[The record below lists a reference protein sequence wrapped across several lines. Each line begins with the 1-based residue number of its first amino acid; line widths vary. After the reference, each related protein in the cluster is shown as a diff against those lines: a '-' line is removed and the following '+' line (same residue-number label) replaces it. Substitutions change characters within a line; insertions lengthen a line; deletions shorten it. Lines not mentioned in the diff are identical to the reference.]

1 MVVDNEKKAHSKTVT
16 DAWEKFGIKVLPGA
30 GKVKDRTLIAEFTG
44 EDAEDLGGF
53 PVNSPDCMVQD
64 QSVNN
69 TWKNLVGGLY
79 DTFNKRKP
87 SRQTLGGFMNDIQA
101 SFENLSQEKIQN
113 AIDIQPKVMEAIIA
127 ADGGHTTD
135 MSNGSAKKG
144 NRF

>member
-1 MVVDNEKKAHSKTVT
+1 M
-16 DAWEKFGIKVLPGA
+16 WPRA

-69 TWKNLVGGLY
+69 TWKNLVGGSY
-79 DTFNKRKP
+79 DTFNKRKA
-87 SRQTLGGFMNDIQA
+87 SRQTMGGFNNDIQA
-101 SFENLSQEKIQN
+101 TFEDLSQEKIQN

-127 ADGGHTTD
+127 ADGGHTNY
-135 MSNGSAKKG
+135 MSNGFAKKG
-144 NRF
+144 D